1 MNFDAYRLR
10 GCIRKDKSR
19 IEKSYFDD
27 FIIDMVGDN
36 ALLIAR
42 YYKYPAITRGSD
54 SASRQLHALISRD
67 ASTGSQLKDAAQ
79 NNRFNLF
86 EKKIEVRFGVD
97 SYDFEIKGVGSQAIR
112 LSRNF
117 TYDEIVNASD
127 SISMLLSDLIDDEYS
142 GFLKSESLTRSL
154 KETWLKEEAE
164 REKRMKEIKEAED
177 ERKRKQEELE
187 AFLNS

>member
-10 GCIRKDKSR
+10 GCILKDKSR

-36 ALLIAR
+36 ALLVAR
-42 YYKYPAITRGSD
+42 YYKYPAITRDSD
-54 SASRQLHALISRD
+54 SESRQLHALISCD

-86 EKKIEVRFGVD
+86 EKKIEVRFGAD

-117 TYDEIVNASD
+117 TYDEIVNAGD
-127 SISMLLSDLIDDEYS
+127 SISKLLSDLIDDEYS
-142 GFLKSESLTRSL
+142 GFLKSESLTRTL

-164 REKRMKEIKEAED
+164 REKRMKKIKEAED

>member
-42 YYKYPAITRGSD
+42 YYKYPAITRDSD

-67 ASTGSQLKDAAQ
+67 ASTGSQLKDVAQ

-112 LSRNF
+112 LSR
-117 TYDEIVNASD
+117 
-127 SISMLLSDLIDDEYS
+127 ISHM
-142 GFLKSESLTRSL
+142 
-154 KETWLKEEAE
+154 
-164 REKRMKEIKEAED
+164 MK
-177 ERKRKQEELE
+177 
-187 AFLNS
+187 